1 MSNSLHHV
9 ARNRRLLTQLPL
21 AAALALLPSCAMMEA
36 PTGTIS
42 REEAIRSDDWHDVAT
57 EADRQRIR
65 GWWQAWT
72 DALASAR
79 ASGHAAAIAA
89 EGALLVPDAALPN
102 PHLPPGD
109 YLCRTIKL
117 GSPTAQG
124 LGYVAYPR
132 FRCRVAAEQD
142 IFSFTKLTGSQRQVG
157 LIFDD
162 DERHKIFLGTLMLG
176 DEVRALDYGSDPQ
189 RDVAGLIERIGPTR
203 WRLVMPRP
211 AFESIV
217 DVIELVPEG

>member
-1 MSNSLHHV
+1 MSHTSS
-9 ARNRRLLTQLPL
+9 ASPWPRRLTLSLIPL
-21 AAALALLPSCAMMEA
+21 GLLALPGCAMMAA

-65 GWWQAWT
+65 GWWTAWGE
-72 DALASAR
+72 ALASAR
-79 ASGHAAAIAA
+79 AGGHAAEVAA
-89 EGALLVPDAALPN
+89 EGALLAPDAALPN

-109 YLCRTIKL
+109 YHCRTIKV
-117 GSPTAQG
+117 GGQSAQG
-124 LGYVAYPR
+124 LSYVAYPR

-162 DERHKIFLGTLMLG
+162 DDRHKIFLGTLMLG
-176 DEVRALDYGSDPQ
+176 DESRALDYGSDPQ
-189 RDVAGLIERIGPTR
+189 RDVAGLVERIGPNR

-217 DVIELVPEG
+217 DVIELVPA

>member
-1 MSNSLHHV
+1 MPTRFSRCV
-9 ARNRRLLTQLPL
+9 VQRRFGYSAV
-21 AAALALLPSCAMMEA
+21 AAAILILLPGCAMMDA

-42 REEAIRSDDWHDVAT
+42 REDAIGSDDWHDVAT
-57 EADRQRIR
+57 QADRQRIR
-65 GWWQAWT
+65 GWWTAWR

-79 ASGHAAAIAA
+79 AGGHGAAVAA

-102 PHLPPGD
+102 AHLPPGD

-117 GSPTAQG
+117 GAQSAQG
-124 LGYVAYPR
+124 LAYVAYPR
-132 FRCRVAAEQD
+132 FRCRVTAEQD
-142 IFSFTKLTGSQRQVG
+142 IFSFTKLSGSQRQVG

-162 DERHKIFLGTLMLG
+162 DDRHKVFLGTLMLG

-189 RDVAGLIERIGPTR
+189 RDVAGMIERIGPNR